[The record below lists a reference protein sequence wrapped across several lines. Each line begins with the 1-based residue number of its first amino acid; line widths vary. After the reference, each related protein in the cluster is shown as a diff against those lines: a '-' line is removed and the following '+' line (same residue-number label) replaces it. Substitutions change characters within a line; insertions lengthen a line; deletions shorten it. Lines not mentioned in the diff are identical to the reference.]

1 MNIINKELFKKI
13 NKLIKAYDN
22 IVLARH
28 ISPDPDAIGSQIALR
43 DAIKLNYPDKKV
55 YAIGAGVA
63 KFKYFGSLDKLDN
76 EVIEDA
82 LLIVLDVP
90 NFNRV
95 DGIDSINYKQIIK
108 IDHHPAEDIIGDV
121 DFTSSDYSST
131 CEMVAEF
138 LLESKYQMDRKIA
151 ENLFLGIVADS
162 DRFLF
167 RNTTTHS
174 IEISLELI
182 KRYNIDFV
190 SLYDNLYFK
199 NYNECKFEAY
209 IINNLTIT
217 ENGFGYINIDNNVVE
232 QMGVDTT
239 TASTIV
245 NEFNFINEL
254 YAWCFI
260 TYDERNSIYK
270 ANIRSRGPIIN
281 EIANHYNGGGH
292 KYASGARLKNK
303 EDVKKLLNDLD
314 NCCKEYLKREL
325 S

>member
-1 MNIINKELFKKI
+1 MNIINKELFKKLS
-13 NKLIKAYDN
+13 KLIKAYDN

-63 KFKYFGSLDKLDN
+63 KFKYFGNLDKIDN

-95 DGIDSINYKQIIK
+95 DGLESINYKQIIK
-108 IDHHPAEDIIGDV
+108 IDHHPAEDIVGDV

-138 LLESKYQMDRKIA
+138 LLESKYQMDKKIA

-167 RNTTTHS
+167 RNT
-174 IEISLELI
+174 I
-182 KRYNIDFV
+182 
-190 SLYDNLYFK
+190 
-199 NYNECKFEAY
+199 
-209 IINNLTIT
+209 
-217 ENGFGYINIDNNVVE
+217 
-232 QMGVDTT
+232 
-239 TASTIV
+239 
-245 NEFNFINEL
+245 
-254 YAWCFI
+254 
-260 TYDERNSIYK
+260 
-270 ANIRSRGPIIN
+270 
-281 EIANHYNGGGH
+281 
-292 KYASGARLKNK
+292 
-303 EDVKKLLNDLD
+303 
-314 NCCKEYLKREL
+314 
-325 S
+325 